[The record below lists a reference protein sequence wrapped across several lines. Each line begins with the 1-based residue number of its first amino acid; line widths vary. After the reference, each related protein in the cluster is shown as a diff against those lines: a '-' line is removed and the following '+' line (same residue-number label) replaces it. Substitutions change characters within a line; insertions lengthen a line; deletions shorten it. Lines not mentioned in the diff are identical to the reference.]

1 MTKRILTTTFAVI
14 AALAIILVAVY
25 QIPVVKETI
34 NGWFERAS
42 VSETVDNGNN
52 TVENDPTEQPSQ
64 VTNPTEDET
73 SEETTAPTE
82 DTEDETENA
91 ESELKVNTP
100 VYADVEAFVLAILD
114 NQYNAVNIAPE
125 KAVVYDVRPD
135 MFVNAE
141 IPEEIEVFAM
151 INGKGIMTIVQDG
164 YEFAELVESDNETAP
179 VFKMCSCK
187 EHKESWDSD
196 MSAFHWH
203 VVENNEAMKA
213 NMFSRHEG
221 TKAKVVLNKE
231 AIEMLIA
238 AGQYWYNG
246 DIATTGIRICGKLYE
261 APKPVVPVDPK
272 PEVKNFTVTLKH
284 VDMNGKTFGIADK
297 QITVKQGDKYT
308 ANAQKTYTA
317 ANGDKYTLAKYSTN
331 NGSVVNGNM
340 TVYAYYNC
348 EVYVAPQPEV
358 KNFTVTLKH
367 VDMNGKTFG
376 IADKQITVKQG
387 DKYTANAQKTYT
399 AANGDKYTLAK
410 YSSNNGSVVN
420 GNMTVYAYYNCEV
433 YVAPLKDYTV
443 RFEMSST
450 VNGRTLPYAVTKLT
464 PDSMT
469 VKEGTQLTFTDLAG
483 KIVEVSGGKWIC
495 TGYDPKSVTVKGDMT
510 VKVLWT
516 YEANQVI
523 IIPVPEVEYHTVE
536 INYVTYDGS
545 AIPASVLNGLK
556 KAETVKEGNKF
567 SLNMSGFSYINAEG
581 KTYEYH
587 SISRNNFIVGSDCE
601 VTVYFIKALE
611 LSDNYP
617 TDTTP
622 EHTETEDNNGDEDD
636 NTPEHTVPG
645 GNTEEPKDDNPLDDD
660 RTTHPEEDEKEESK
674 EVIPEEEYN
683 HPKADEDTQKE
694 IDDIFGDRTDEVETN
709 DPVHSEQTG
718 LSFAIPVV
726 EEKVEETVEIKKEE
740 ALTFAPIVTE
750 TESSEQVENV
760 HSAVVTENDNALS
773 FAAPVVDVAESEATE
788 EAEEETESLSLMAPV
803 VVEEAVEESVEATE
817 ETVETGLGL
826 SFAPVVDDSEVAD
839 ESTQN
844 ELDALFGGRE

>member
-272 PEVKNFTVTLKH
+272 
-284 VDMNGKTFGIADK
+284 
-297 QITVKQGDKYT
+297 
-308 ANAQKTYTA
+308 
-317 ANGDKYTLAKYSTN
+317 
-331 NGSVVNGNM
+331 
-340 TVYAYYNC
+340 
-348 EVYVAPQPEV
+348 PEV

>member
-317 ANGDKYTLAKYSTN
+317 ANGDKYTLAKYST
-331 NGSVVNGNM
+331 
-340 TVYAYYNC
+340 
-348 EVYVAPQPEV
+348 
-358 KNFTVTLKH
+358 
-367 VDMNGKTFG
+367 
-376 IADKQITVKQG
+376 
-387 DKYTANAQKTYT
+387 
-399 AANGDKYTLAK
+399 
-410 YSSNNGSVVN
+410 NNGSVVN